1 MAGRIAGA
9 GQRRAEAFW
18 PVAGG
23 AGRRAIGRCVP
34 RFCSHRHIRPYRR
47 HIRPYRGHKPVP
59 SPDIEASGGPIH
71 AQIHAGHWCDRAQA
85 RIRGGRTGTVWCPY
99 RWICW
104 WEQNPGEQQGP
115 GGFRDDPPAPRTAIR
130 AGGMSGAMPAGRR
143 RPVSG
148 GREPSGW
155 RPDCDRRRRASKQG
169 FVAVGSGST
178 LPGTGG
184 TRPRRTRRVHP
195 GPARGRSR
203 TG

>member
-34 RFCSHRHIRPYRR
+34 RFCSHRHIRPYR
-47 HIRPYRGHKPVP
+47 GHKPVP

-71 AQIHAGHWCDRAQA
+71 AQSTLATGAIERERASRTVAQA
-85 RIRGGRTGTVWCPY
+85 PYGVRAAGTAGGSRTG
-99 RWICW
+99 
-104 WEQNPGEQQGP
+104 ESNEGP
-115 GGFRDDPPAPRTAIR
+115 WGSRDNPPAPRTPIR
-130 AGGMSGAMPAGRR
+130 GRR
-143 RPVSG
+143 RGRRRWGCRPAEAVSG